1 MKGNITFMS
10 KISSLLLLGVIL
22 GLGAFLFIKNF
33 FVISENLEDGD
44 NYDINEDPTPEID
57 TPEKKAAANQEP
69 SWSADYPN

>member
-1 MKGNITFMS
+1 MKRNITFMS

-33 FVISENLEDGD
+33 FVINENLADGD
-44 NYDINEDPTPEID
+44 NYDINEEPTPEIV